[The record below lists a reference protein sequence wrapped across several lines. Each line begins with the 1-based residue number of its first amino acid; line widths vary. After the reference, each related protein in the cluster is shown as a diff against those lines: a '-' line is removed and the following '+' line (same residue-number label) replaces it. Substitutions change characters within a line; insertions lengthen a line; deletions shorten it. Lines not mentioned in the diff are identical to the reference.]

1 MSNEM
6 NYRLPVKREPVPPPA
21 PLWQQAAP
29 VVIRGAALVAAGV
42 IGEWLL
48 RSATRKAV
56 SIPFSAKKTRAV
68 AKKTRA
74 VATPAKPSMVAYSET
89 VVVHRT
95 IVRQG

>member
-1 MSNEM
+1 MSNDM

-29 VVIRGAALVAAGV
+29 IVIRGAALVAAGV

-48 RSATRKAV
+48 RSATKKAA
-56 SIPFSAKKTRAV
+56 SIPFSARRSRAV
-68 AKKTRA
+68 ARREEVARPA
-74 VATPAKPSMVAYSET
+74 VVAYSET